1 MTVEFLKTALE
12 LAEIRRGFCAP
23 NPSVGA
29 VVVKKNH
36 IIASGYHFASG
47 HPHAEVEALR
57 AVREKTDD
65 VTLYVTLEPCC
76 HRNKKT
82 PPCTDLLIERGI
94 KKVVYGFRDPNPA
107 VAGMGEKTLQAADIE
122 CVYYPI
128 PEIDEFY
135 RSYQHWWQTQ
145 TPFVTA
151 KLAMSLDGKIAG
163 ENGER
168 ITITSHNAQQF
179 THLQRKR
186 SDAILT
192 TAQTIIVDDPL
203 LNARIENEIVA
214 KPLYILDRQLKTP
227 LTANIFQSAK
237 SLTFFHDDSVNAQTK
252 ALFEQHNVRCVMM
265 PTHANKLDLTKI
277 IKFIGSEGVHDL
289 WIEAGGQCFSAFAG
303 ENLLQCGL
311 IYVAPKW
318 LGETAQAAFDKADFF
333 AKAHQMSWHALN
345 PDAMCKLL
353 F

>member
-1 MTVEFLKTALE
+1 MAVEFLKKALE
-12 LAEIRRGFCAP
+12 LAAIRRGFCAP

-29 VVVKKNH
+29 VVVKENE
-36 IIASGYHFASG
+36 IIGSGYHFASG
-47 HPHAEVEALR
+47 YPHAEVEALR
-57 AVREKTDD
+57 AVREKTDN
-65 VTLYVTLEPCC
+65 VTVYVTLEPCC

-82 PPCTDLLIERGI
+82 PPCADLLIERGI

-107 VAGMGEKTLQAADIE
+107 VAGEGEKTLTAAGIE
-122 CVYYPI
+122 CVYHPI

-168 ITITSHNAQQF
+168 VTLTSDKAQQY

-192 TAQTIIVDDPL
+192 TAQTIIADDPL
-203 LNARIENEIVA
+203 LNARTDNEIVA

-237 SLTFFHDDSVNAQTK
+237 ALTFFHDESISTQTK
-252 ALFEQHNVRCVMM
+252 ALFEQHNARCVMM

-277 IKFIGSEGVHDL
+277 IKFIGREGVHDL
-289 WIEAGGQCFSAFAG
+289 WIEAGGQCFSAFAR

-311 IYVAPKW
+311 IYVAPLW
-318 LGETAQAAFDKADFF
+318 LTEQAQSAFDKAEFF
-333 AKAHQMSWHALN
+333 SKARQISWHALD
-345 PDAMCKLL
+345 PDGMCKLL